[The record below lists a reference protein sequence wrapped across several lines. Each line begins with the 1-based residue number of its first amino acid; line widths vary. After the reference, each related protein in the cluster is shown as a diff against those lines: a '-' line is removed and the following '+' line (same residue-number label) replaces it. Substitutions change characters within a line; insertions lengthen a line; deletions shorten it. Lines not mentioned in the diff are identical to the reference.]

1 MRESKRL
8 KIRLADF
15 WLRVLH
21 GRAASSADKRQQLSE
36 KKFRSILIYS
46 TTALGDYMFNTPAL
60 RAIRQ
65 HYPTAHITLVAHPKY
80 TQLLESREFY
90 DSVIFWNNKV
100 STLPAFVK
108 AAKVFSPELAVM
120 LHSHVP
126 YDILSAGMIGC
137 EYLIRDNYSKSIG
150 IMSRWLVY
158 GLDELDV
165 HIIRRKMQLVSELGC
180 DISNSDMAVPC
191 TYTTHPKDSSTKRIG
206 FQLGASEKI
215 RCWPPVF
222 FSALAEKISK
232 KYPNTEIVLIGSQAE
247 TELAHQVIQSAA
259 PGVKGI
265 IHNYVGKTTLPEL
278 LGIIDSMD
286 VLVTG
291 DTGPLHLAIALKT
304 PTLSLFVTANPNYTG
319 PYQDPH
325 LHTCIYLP
333 ADDKRVTD
341 NEEPLRAITV
351 EEVYQELINTL
362 EVKSI

>member
-15 WLRVLH
+15 WLRLFH
-21 GRAASSADKRQQLSE
+21 WRSASSAEKRQQLSE

-46 TTALGDYMFNTPAL
+46 TTALGDYMFNTPGL

-65 HYPTAHITLVAHPKY
+65 HYPTAHITLVTHPKY
-80 TQLLESREFY
+80 KQLIEKREFY
-90 DSVIFWNNKV
+90 DSVLFWNNKI

-120 LHSHVP
+120 MHSHLP

-137 EYLIRDNYSKSIG
+137 QYLVRDNYAKNIG

-165 HIIRRKMQLVSELGC
+165 HIIRRKMQLVSVLGC

-191 TYTTHPKDSSTKRIG
+191 TYTTNPKDVSKIRIG

-222 FSALAEKISK
+222 FSELAKKISK
-232 KYPNTEIVLIGSQAE
+232 KYPNAEIFLIGSQAE
-247 TELAHQVIQSAA
+247 SELAHQVIQYTT
-259 PGVKGI
+259 PGLKDI
-265 IHNYVGKTTLPEL
+265 IRNYVGKTTLPEL

-286 VLVTG
+286 ILVTG

-304 PTLSLFVTANPNYTG
+304 PTLSLFVTANPSHTG

-333 ADDKRVTD
+333 SDDERVTD
-341 NEEPLRAITV
+341 HEEPLKAITV
-351 EEVYQELINTL
+351 EEVYQKLINTL
-362 EVKSI
+362 EV